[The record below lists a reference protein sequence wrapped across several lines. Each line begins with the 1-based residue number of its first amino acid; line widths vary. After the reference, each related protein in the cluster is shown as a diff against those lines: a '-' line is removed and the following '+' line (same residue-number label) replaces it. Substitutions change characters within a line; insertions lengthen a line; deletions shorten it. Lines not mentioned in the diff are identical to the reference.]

1 MNGYETMTV
10 EQQIIIIEREIS
22 SLMVL
27 VDIKSQELEKLLEE
41 KHENN

>member
-1 MNGYETMTV
+1 MTV